1 MKVLKAG
8 AALVLA
14 VLVHSFTVTLL
25 VAGGWII
32 ARSPGFAAAWAA
44 GGLLVAI
51 GALLFPRPRGLP
63 ADAEVV
69 EPSAAP
75 ELYGLAR
82 RVAGAVG
89 TAAPVVVAVSD
100 LAVGCAYAR
109 VGWRRRPA
117 LVVGLPLWLVL
128 SARGRVVLL
137 ARTYAQREK
146 DDLLVSGALWTL
158 ARWRESLMSGKPLA
172 RRGETHM
179 YMATVLGAAAP
190 RGGYE
195 AAGTLGQVLGKLVG
209 WPALLLEHALRGLV
223 RPDGTG
229 PEGTGADGTGS
240 VATTAE
246 VAWLERMVEGRRFV
260 APLQA
265 AALRGASV
273 AEIRRSPLVAEDDP
287 GARAAGAPAASPLL
301 AEAASG
307 AIDGEL
313 SPHYARAMRSFGLIW

>member
-14 VLVHSFTVTLL
+14 VLVHAFTVTLL
-25 VAGGWII
+25 VTGGWII
-32 ARSPGFAAAWAA
+32 ARSPGFAPAWAA

-51 GALLFPRPRGLP
+51 GALLFPRPRRLP
-63 ADAEVV
+63 GDVEVV

-75 ELYGLAR
+75 ALYGLAR

-89 TAAPVVVAVSD
+89 TAPPLVVAVSD
-100 LAVGCAYAR
+100 LAVGCLYAR

-128 SARGRVVLL
+128 SARHRVTLL
-137 ARTYAQREK
+137 ARTYVETER

-158 ARWRESLMSGKPLA
+158 ARWRESLMSGKPLT

-195 AAGTLGQVLGKLVG
+195 AAGTLGQILGRLLG
-209 WPALLLEHALRGLV
+209 WPVLLLERALRGLV
-223 RPDGTG
+223 AAPVLTDSVITRT
-229 PEGTGADGTGS
+229 EAMES
-240 VATTAE
+240 VATAAE
-246 VAWLERMVEGRRFV
+246 VAWLDGLVEGRRFV

-273 AEIRRSPLVAEDDP
+273 AEIRRSPLVAEDAP
-287 GARAAGAPAASPLL
+287 GTPATGGPSSMLT
-301 AEAASG
+301 EAASD
-307 AIDGEL
+307 AIDDEL